1 MKRNLQVAAIA
12 LASAMLVCFGARA
25 QTPGGVSPAVWY
37 RADAPGSVF
46 SDAGSTA
53 ASNNATVQQWNEAEG
68 TGSNLIQATASARPV
83 FSNSSAL
90 ANFNPTVTFDGSND
104 FLQFTAGTGVNLI
117 DRANGS
123 IYAAGYVNTLKQ
135 SGFAGF
141 HASMDYP
148 GLHIFGSNNKLLFFT
163 GGPGYQ
169 GLSAS
174 AYTAGM
180 FFSAGSG
187 WQNGAGTNASYAAAT
202 VSLNGTRTD
211 YNGSQLYNAN
221 LSTGAR
227 DFRIGADNNY
237 GAFSGQLNEVM
248 VFEDKLTTDQMD
260 RVETYLAVKY
270 GTTYAGG
277 TRDYKSSAGNV
288 VWNASTNTGFHNNI
302 AGIGRDDNGALHQ
315 KQSWSTNAGR
325 QVLIGTG
332 TLAGSNADNGANLT
346 NGQFLIWGDNGLAK
360 VPTVST
366 TAFPSVSHHFQAI
379 WKVQNSGAVGTV
391 RVAWPKSLKS
401 LSLIQSSDQTIGAGD
416 VLTPLTSETTINGV
430 VYNYADVTLADGQYF
445 TFAAKVPAPGGVTTG
460 LTQWY
465 RADEGLVKVGGDGS
479 NVTTWTDFARGTVS
493 GQIATAPV
501 PVYKQGA
508 TNYFNFNPG
517 VNFTA
522 IQQMLGNITTQT
534 LENTSFDI
542 FTLTK
547 EGMSGTRYFNIG
559 MNNTSF
565 GGANWDQPGL
575 YASGN
580 MATRNSTGGGA
591 VIVNPGNIAFSTT
604 IPSIMYHTFTNT
616 SIRKGVNG
624 AGLGT
629 QYDVSAR
636 GQMTGG
642 HIFGSNGGTNP
653 PGGDDWGF
661 TGHIG
666 EVVIY
671 GGGNLTAAE
680 RNRVDSYLAI
690 KYGITLPAGVNYLN
704 SNGSVAWDA
713 AANSAYHNN
722 VAGIASDESSA
733 LSQKQS
739 ISVNKGQQ
747 VIISTTG
754 LTDTNA
760 GNGTSLSDGQYLI
773 WGDNGLSKTLS
784 ASFNFASVPTLNLRF
799 AAIWKVQNTANV
811 GTVRVAWPSGIP
823 SLTLIQSA
831 DATIDD
837 TDARTDMT
845 ANSAS
850 VNGVSYNYADV
861 TLSDGQYFTF
871 AGFVSGP
878 GNVASAAW
886 YRADAAGQQFSDA
899 GTTVATDGQAL
910 QQWNEYKGTGYN
922 LVQASAGNRPT
933 FSNTTTLANFNPTV
947 TFPGSQWMRYTA
959 PTGVNVIDRANGS
972 IYAAGYLNSL
982 KNVGFAGF
990 HSSMDYPGL
999 HTYSVSG
1006 NYNLLFFTGGPG
1018 YQGLSGNSFVNKNY
1032 FTIGSGWQ
1040 NGEGSTAAYAGAT
1053 VSLNGN
1059 RTVFSGTNQIQ
1070 NAVINNASRDFQIGQ
1085 DDNHGALN
1093 GQLNEVVVFEQRL
1106 TEDEMNRVETY
1117 MAIKYGTTY
1126 AAGTKDYV
1134 NSSSGTVWANAT
1146 NNGYHFNIAGI
1157 SRDDMGSLYQKQSW
1171 STNPGRQVLIST
1183 TGLDNTNAGNTGVL
1197 SNGQYLIW
1205 GDNNLAKAP
1214 TVSIAGISGVN
1225 YRFASI
1231 WKAQNTNAV
1240 GTVRVA
1246 WAKGYANLKLIQS
1259 GDATIDASDV
1269 ITAME
1274 NSQVVNGIEYAYADV
1289 TIANG
1294 QYFTFAA
1301 FIQAPG
1307 GVTNNL
1313 SYWYRA
1319 DKFADASGD
1328 GADVNSWTDFTSG
1341 TISAQLGEN
1350 ALPKLKNGEATYFNF
1365 NPGINYTAGAQALGN
1380 LNVQTVTALN
1390 FDIYTLTKENLN
1402 SGGANSRVFS
1412 SLVDNVTTTGGIRH
1426 WDGIGLNENGTLER
1440 VNASRNASYFANP
1453 GVNYASGSPS
1463 IMYNTFTNTTSGK
1476 GLNGAATAVSSP
1488 HTANGPVTGGHA
1500 IGSTQ
1505 FSSNGSDNAGFI
1517 GHIGEVV
1524 IYGNGNNSAAEK
1536 NKVESYLAIK
1546 YGVTLSN
1553 TNNYTTSA
1561 GTVVWDAAA
1570 NGGYYTNVAG
1580 IGKDFISALEQKQ
1593 SRSQHANTNNQVII
1607 GLGDIAATNAA
1618 NTGTLSDGQF
1628 LVWGDNG
1635 NTQAMTNTAST
1646 YTAFEYEGSVNNAR
1660 RMNRI
1665 WKVQNTNGV
1674 GEVLIRFP
1682 QASVGTTT
1690 LANDACAGY
1699 VILFASDA
1707 AFSSNVT
1714 AVPVTLNGTDYEATH
1729 SFPNGASYFTFGK
1742 VTPITTGTVYLPA
1755 VVEETTQYND
1765 NCGTGVW
1772 TYFRKSADA
1781 SLKLFATSGLPADVL
1796 NNLTVKI
1803 TPEGVTYTDGTKTTS
1818 LMPRIA
1824 SVTNGSATAFTGA
1837 KVRIYYSASE
1847 LTATQLPGAQVNAWF
1862 KYEGSAEDVIANVYG
1877 SGVLDASKA
1886 VQLTPNASG
1895 VEDGVNYV
1903 EFHNISSLSSF
1914 VYLSTTSE
1922 SAMPVTLT
1930 YFKAAKEGGIANL
1943 AWATAEEVNNKGF
1956 EIQRS
1961 ADARNW
1967 NIIGFVENQTEGGNS
1982 KGALSYD
1989 FKDASP
1995 MTGTN
2000 YYRLKQI
2007 DLDGT
2012 YMYSSAVALR
2022 FDVVK
2027 GALSVY
2033 PNPVV
2038 NGRLSLNLPHAGSY
2052 KASIYNVAGVEV
2064 MQANQSGDSLDI
2076 RNLRAG
2082 LYVVRIV
2089 YANGESHS
2097 KTFVVK

>member
-1 MKRNLQVAAIA
+1 MKRNVQVAAIA
-12 LASAMLVCFGARA
+12 LASAMLACFGARA
-25 QTPGGVSPAVWY
+25 QAPGGVSPAVWY

-53 ASNNATVQQWNEAEG
+53 ASNNATVQQWNEARG
-68 TGSNLIQATASARPV
+68 TGRNLIQATASARPV

-174 AYTAGM
+174 AYTADM

-288 VWNASTNTGFHNNI
+288 VWNASANTGFHNNI

-325 QVLIGTG
+325 QVLIGTTG
-332 TLAGSNADNGANLT
+332 LT
-346 NGQFLIWGDNGLAK
+346 NTNAGNSLALNAGQYLIWGDNGLAK

-391 RVAWPKSLKS
+391 RVAWPKGLKS

-559 MNNTSF
+559 MNNTSL

-642 HIFGSNGGTNP
+642 HIFGANGGTNP

-1240 GTVRVA
+1240 GMVRVA

-1319 DKFADASGD
+1319 DKLVDAAGEDGD
-1328 GADVNSWTDFTSG
+1328 VAYWTDFTSG
-1341 TISAQLGEN
+1341 TTVGQINEAP
-1350 ALPKLKNGEATYFNF
+1350 LPKFKNGGATYFNY
-1365 NPGINYTAGAQALGN
+1365 NPGINFTAIQQMIGN
-1380 LNVQTVTALN
+1380 IDVQTLHSLD
-1390 FDIYTLTKENLN
+1390 FDIFKVTKE
-1402 SGGANSRVFS
+1402 GAAGSRVFNVGMNNATFNGTNWDQP
-1412 SLVDNVTTTGGIRH
+1412 SLYPNGGVGRRNNTGALITYNAVPGGIA
-1426 WDGIGLNENGTLER
+1426 
-1440 VNASRNASYFANP
+1440 ASTT
-1453 GVNYASGSPS
+1453 VPS
-1463 IMYNTFTNTTSGK
+1463 IMYHKFSDVNVSN
-1476 GLNGAATAVSSP
+1476 GLNGAAIGTGTN
-1488 HTANGPVTGGHA
+1488 HTATGAVTGGHIFGA
-1500 IGSTQ
+1500 
-1505 FSSNGSDNAGFI
+1505 NGGVNPPGGDDWGFT
-1517 GHIGEVV
+1517 GHIGELVV
-1524 IYGNGNNSAAEK
+1524 YGHGSVTATER
-1536 NKVESYLAIK
+1536 NKVDTYLAIK
-1546 YGVTLSN
+1546 YGVTLNN
-1553 TNNYTTSA
+1553 TNNYTTSS
-1561 GTVVWDAAA
+1561 GVVVWDKDA
-1570 NGGYYTNVAG
+1570 NIAHYNNVAG
-1580 IGKDFISALEQKQ
+1580 IGNDFISALHQKQ
-1593 SRSQHANTNNQVII
+1593 SRSQHANTNDQVII
-1607 GLGDIAATNAA
+1607 GLGGIAATNAA
-1618 NTGTLSDGQF
+1618 NTNSLSDGQF

-1635 NTQAMTNTAST
+1635 NTQNMTTANTPFVYS
-1646 YTAFEYEGSVNNAR
+1646 GSINNGR

-1665 WKVQNTNGV
+1665 WKVQNTNV
-1674 GEVLIRFP
+1674 AGETLIRFP

-1755 VVEETTQYND
+1755 VTEETTQFVD
-1765 NCGTGVW
+1765 NCATGEW

-2038 NGRLSLNLPHAGSY
+2038 NGRLSLNLPHSGSY

>member
-1 MKRNLQVAAIA
+1 MKRNVQVAAIA
-12 LASAMLVCFGARA
+12 LASAMLACFGAQA
-25 QTPGGVSPAVWY
+25 QAPGGVSPAVWY

-53 ASNNATVQQWNEAEG
+53 ASNNATVQQWNEARG
-68 TGSNLIQATASARPV
+68 TGRNLIQATASARPV

-148 GLHIFGSNNKLLFFT
+148 GLHIFGSNNKLLFFS

-237 GAFSGQLNEVM
+237 GAFSGQLNEVL

-260 RVETYLAVKY
+260 RVETYLAIKY
-270 GTTYAGG
+270 GTTYASG
-277 TRDYKSSAGNV
+277 TRDYKNSAGNV
-288 VWNASTNTGFHNNI
+288 VWSASANAGLQNNI
-302 AGIGRDDNGALHQ
+302 GGIANDGVLQQ
-315 KQSWSTNAGR
+315 KQSWSTNPGQ
-325 QVLIGTG
+325 QVLIGTTG
-332 TLAGSNADNGANLT
+332 LT
-346 NGQFLIWGDNGLAK
+346 NTNAGNSLALNAGQYLIWGDNGLAK

-391 RVAWPKSLKS
+391 RVAWPKGLKS
-401 LSLIQSSDQTIGAGD
+401 LSLIQSGDQTIGAGD

-559 MNNTSF
+559 MNNTSL

-580 MATRNSTGGGA
+580 MATRNSTGGGLG
-591 VIVNPGNIAFSTT
+591 ISNPGNVGFSAT

-616 SIRKGVNG
+616 SIRKGING
-624 AGLGT
+624 AGVGA
-629 QYDVSAR
+629 QWNVSAR

-999 HTYSVSG
+999 HTYPSGG

-1059 RTVFSGTNQIQ
+1059 RTIFSGTNQIQ

-1246 WAKGYANLKLIQS
+1246 WPKGYANLKLIQS

-1570 NGGYYTNVAG
+1570 NSGYYTNVAG
-1580 IGKDFISALEQKQ
+1580 IGKDFVSALEQKQ

-2027 GALSVY
+2027 GAMSVY